1 MEESNIYPV
10 FNPSLK
16 EVYNN
21 ERSEFDKLPQNE
33 KNILMEMINK
43 RKNEKEQEKEI
54 QNNETKNVSILDIEE
69 IPKEKTQEN
78 GDNNNESSQ
87 ETTKKIISL

>member
-1 MEESNIYPV
+1 MAESNIYPV

-16 EVYNN
+16 EEYNN
-21 ERSEFDKLPQNE
+21 ERSEFEKLPQNE